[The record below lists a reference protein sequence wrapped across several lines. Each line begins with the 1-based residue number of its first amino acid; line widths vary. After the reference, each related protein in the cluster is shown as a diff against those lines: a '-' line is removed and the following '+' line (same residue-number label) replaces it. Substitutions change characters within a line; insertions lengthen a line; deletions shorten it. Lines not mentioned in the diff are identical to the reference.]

1 MSRRNKQ
8 LRDSRSAETMYNSAP
23 LTAPAL
29 MDSGPGHRK
38 PSIRRPVRPGW
49 RGGLNFRRRSS
60 LKTIARFEVPHR
72 QILDPEGQLVDELPG
87 FARQPEEVLKMYRLM
102 TLTRAFDAKAVNLQ
116 RTGKLGTYASC
127 LGHEAAHVGVGAAMR
142 IEDSFAPMYRE
153 YGAQFWRGVRM
164 SEVLLYWGGDER
176 GNDFSGPAHD
186 FAWCVPIATQ
196 CLHAAGA
203 AMAYKLRGERRC
215 AVSVIGDG
223 GTSEGAFYEALN
235 LAGAR
240 TLPAVFVVVNNKWA
254 ISVPLEIQTASET
267 LAQKA
272 VAAGIRGV
280 QVDGNDVLAV
290 RQTMEEALEIARN
303 GQGPTLVEAVT
314 YRLSDHTT
322 ADDAS
327 RYRQKEEVENAWRF
341 EPLIRLRAYLDAIGA
356 WDDDR
361 QAELEAECAT
371 EVEAAVEEYLETAPQ
386 PVESIFDYMFAEL
399 PEALKEQRDTA
410 IRYQEHQGGSH

>member
-1 MSRRNKQ
+1 M
-8 LRDSRSAETMYNSAP
+8 
-23 LTAPAL
+23 
-29 MDSGPGHRK
+29 
-38 PSIRRPVRPGW
+38 
-49 RGGLNFRRRSS
+49 
-60 LKTIARFEVPHR
+60 KTIARFEVPHR
-72 QILDPEGQLVDELPG
+72 QILDPEGRLVDELPG
-87 FARQPEEVLKMYRLM
+87 FARDPEEVLRMYRLM
-102 TLTRAFDAKAVNLQ
+102 TLTRIFDTKAINLQ
-116 RTGKLGTYASC
+116 RTGKLGTYASS
-127 LGHEAAHVGVGAAMR
+127 LGHEAAHVGVGSAMR
-142 IEDSFAPMYRE
+142 IEDCFAPMYRE
-153 YGAQFWRGVRM
+153 YGAQLWRGVRM
-164 SEVLLYWGGDER
+164 TEILLYWGGDER

-203 AMAYKLRGERRC
+203 AMAFKLRGERRC

-240 TLPAVFVVVNNKWA
+240 QLPAVFVVVNNKWA
-254 ISVPLEIQTASET
+254 ISVPLEIQTATET

-272 VAAGIRGV
+272 VAAGITGV

-290 RQTMEEALEIARN
+290 RQTMEEALEQARN
-303 GQGPTLVEAVT
+303 GEGPSLVEAVT

-327 RYRQKEEVENAWRF
+327 RYRKKEEVEDAWRF
-341 EPLIRLRAYLDAIGA
+341 EPLIRLRAWLDASGL

-361 QAELEAECAT
+361 QAALEAECAT

-386 PVESIFDYMFAEL
+386 PVESMFDYMYAEL
-399 PEALKEQRDTA
+399 PDAMEEQRETA